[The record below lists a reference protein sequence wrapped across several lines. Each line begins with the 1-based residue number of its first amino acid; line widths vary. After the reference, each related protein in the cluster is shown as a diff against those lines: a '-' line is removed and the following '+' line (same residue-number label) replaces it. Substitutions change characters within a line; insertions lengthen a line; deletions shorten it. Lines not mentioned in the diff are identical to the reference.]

1 MNLIEITDKF
11 TGGNVKVIKREGDT
25 FFIEPDLRDSD
36 TWFYWAFCVKGA
48 NGKTL
53 TFDFG
58 TQNWIGH
65 FGPAISH
72 NLKEW
77 NWLNDKNGY
86 NSFTYTFK
94 DDEDCVYFAHHQ
106 LYHPDRFYELGKN
119 KGIDIKTLCTSEK
132 GNDVPYFE
140 YGNGDKI
147 IFLTA
152 RHHACESTGNYVME
166 GIIDSFVDD
175 MIDGYKIVGV
185 PFVDFD
191 GVIYGDQGKARAP
204 HDHNRDYSE
213 DAPIYS
219 SVARIKEY
227 LSANNILFAFDLH
240 SPWHISG
247 LNDLIFVVQKKENL
261 VEKYNKFAEYL
272 EESMT
277 EEAYRFKKENYIAP
291 NTEWNTMG
299 GPCFCNFSTSLPTV
313 DLSFTLETAY
323 FGTED
328 NVFSQE
334 GAVELGRC
342 FAKAIRKY
350 IAQMN

>member
-1 MNLIEITDKF
+1 MIKIHKDF
-11 TGGNVKVIKREGDT
+11 VGGNIRVVSEKENEIFLEN
-25 FFIEPDLRDSD
+25 ELRDTVGD
-36 TWFYWAFCVKGA
+36 WFYWAFCVKGA

-175 MIDGYKIVGV
+175 MIDGYKIVCV

-191 GVIYGDQGKARAP
+191 GVIIP
-204 HDHNRDYSE
+204 
-213 DAPIYS
+213 
-219 SVARIKEY
+219 
-227 LSANNILFAFDLH
+227 AFDARRRQVYACVMD
-240 SPWHISG
+240 G
-247 LNDLIFVVQKKENL
+247 DNVVCDDFCRDVKIL
-261 VEKYNKFAEYL
+261 EKYINETEKDVYFVGDGKDLCYNTYKDYGNVKHSNVEMPCIALGACLLAKAEY
-272 EESMT
+272 
-277 EEAYRFKKENYIAP
+277 AAV
-291 NTEWNTMG
+291 G
-299 GPCFCNFSTSLPTV
+299 GKTHF
-313 DLSFTLETAY
+313 DLSPSYLRL
-323 FGTED
+323 
-328 NVFSQE
+328 SQAE
-334 GAVELGRC
+334 REL
-342 FAKAIRKY
+342 KEKME
-350 IAQMN
+350 AQQ